1 MNKVRRNSLKGLLKI
16 AAGVAVTVVYPPAG
30 VVIGSA
36 VFLKSAKKFA
46 KTGNPVDASGMVTSY
61 NDIDVSD

>member
-1 MNKVRRNSLKGLLKI
+1 MNGVRRKSLKQLVKI
-16 AAGVAVTVVYPPAG
+16 AAGVTITVVCPPAG

-46 KTGNPVDASGMVTSY
+46 NSCDPADAAGMVTGYS
-61 NDIDVSD
+61 DIVSDK